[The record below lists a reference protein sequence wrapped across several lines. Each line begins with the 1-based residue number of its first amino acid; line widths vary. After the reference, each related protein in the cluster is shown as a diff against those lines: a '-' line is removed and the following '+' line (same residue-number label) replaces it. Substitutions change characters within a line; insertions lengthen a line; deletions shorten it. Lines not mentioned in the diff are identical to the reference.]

1 MGKQETTMKIGI
13 TAWNWTSPF
22 RTDKDLGL
30 VAKAASFGAEVFEF
44 AMEDDAQVNAA
55 ELKRALGDAG
65 LECSVVGPYGA
76 HRDLSHPDAE
86 VRKQGEQHA
95 KQGVDL
101 CSEIGSA
108 IFTGPAVG
116 FGGVDVLTPE
126 TRSARLH
133 HAARSLRGLGDYAA
147 QAGVR
152 LGVEILNRYEDN
164 VITTAEEA
172 REFID
177 LVDHPSVG
185 IHLDAF
191 HMNIEEVDPAGA
203 VMTAGDRIVHFHAAG
218 SHRGTPGA
226 GNFAWPEV
234 AAALKKVDYAGY
246 VVIEAFHHEAPIAQ
260 HARIW
265 RPLAPSPDELAQE
278 GIAFLKGL
286 LAS

>member
-1 MGKQETTMKIGI
+1 MKIGI

-44 AMEDDAQVNAA
+44 AMEDDAGVDPT
-55 ELKRALGDAG
+55 ELKRALDDAE

-76 HRDLSHPDAE
+76 HRDLSHTDAAI
-86 VRKQGEQHA
+86 RSQGEEHA
-95 KQGVDL
+95 KRGVDL
-101 CSEIGSA
+101 CSEIGST

-116 FGGVDVLTPE
+116 FGGLEVLSSE
-126 TRSARLH
+126 TRRSRLQY
-133 HAARSLRGLGDYAA
+133 AAESLRHLGDYAT

-164 VITTAEEA
+164 VLTTAEQA
-172 REFID
+172 REFVD

-226 GNFAWPEV
+226 GNFAWWEV
-234 AAALKKVDYAGY
+234 AAALKKVDYSGY
-246 VVIEAFHHEAPIAQ
+246 VVIEAFHHEAPIAG

-265 RPLAPSPDELAQE
+265 RPLASSPDGLAQE
-278 GIAFLKGL
+278 GISFLKEL
-286 LAS
+286 LNS

>member
-1 MGKQETTMKIGI
+1 MKIGI
-13 TAWNWTSPF
+13 TAWNWVSPF

-44 AMEDDAQVNAA
+44 AMEDDAQVGAT
-55 ELKRALGDAG
+55 ELKRALGDSG
-65 LECSVVGPYGA
+65 LDCSVVGPYGA
-76 HRDLSHPDAE
+76 HRDLSHPDAAI
-86 VRKQGEQHA
+86 RSQGEEHA
-95 KQGVDL
+95 RRGVDL
-101 CSEIGSA
+101 CSEIGSN

-116 FGGVDVLTPE
+116 FGGQEVLSSE
-126 TRSARLH
+126 TRRSRLQY
-133 HAARSLRGLGDYAA
+133 AAESLRRLGDYAS

-164 VITTAEEA
+164 VLTTAEQA

-177 LVDHPSVG
+177 LVDHRSVG

-226 GNFAWPEV
+226 GNFAWREV
-234 AAALKKVDYAGY
+234 AAALKKVDYSGY
-246 VVIEAFHHEAPIAQ
+246 VVIEAFHHEAPIAG

-265 RPLAPSPDELAQE
+265 RPLVSSPDESARE
-278 GIAFLKGL
+278 GIAFLKRL
-286 LAS
+286 LAP